1 MNTLKSCLLSLTL
14 VLAGVAV
21 DASAADSSCATC
33 FQLSP
38 LSSASPLKSATL
50 KANTLKA
57 STLQTH
63 SWLAEGGYER
73 TPQGMRADNQA

>member
-1 MNTLKSCLLSLTL
+1 MNTLKTCLLSLTL
-14 VLAGVAV
+14 ALAGVAV
-21 DASAADSSCATC
+21 DASAANSSCSTC

-38 LSSASPLKSATL
+38 LSSVSPLKSATL
-50 KANTLKA
+50 KA

-63 SWLAEGGYER
+63 GWLAEGGYER